1 MINRDS
7 QIQQIIEQNPGIQF
21 REIMRSSGL
30 KNGVVSHYLRKLEK
44 SGVINVNRGPR
55 QSRFYPLHITQEEAI
70 VIKAL
75 RKQTPR
81 DLLLALIMQ
90 DGLEFS
96 QLVDEVKKSPS
107 TVSLY
112 LSQLVREGLVITKGI
127 SLKKKYHIKATEI
140 VDKFIEDY
148 IVNEGKNYKCIMDML
163 ERRNPD
169 ISNLNYGSTLINEKN
184 VITVPKKIADK
195 ARLAIN
201 RMLEIS

>member
-55 QSRFYPLHITQEEAI
+55 QSRFYPLHITEEEAI

-96 QLVDEVKKSPS
+96 QLVNEVKKSPS

-112 LSQLVREGLVITKGI
+112 LSQLVKEGLIETTGI

-148 IVNEGKNYKCIMDML
+148 RPTTIEKATSGY
-163 ERRNPD
+163 ED
-169 ISNLNYGSTLINEKN
+169 IFNSL
-184 VITVPKKIADK
+184 
-195 ARLAIN
+195 
-201 RMLEIS
+201 